1 MDVPISS
8 TPPWKPVADSG
19 PGVSGVQGLP
29 LRPHPSPSRR
39 QSLTTPQD
47 GEAGSFCCW
56 TKIPCDSRPHPTKPS
71 AAGRNRVLH
80 VWSNNNHIGEALS
93 AQSHHADHLRRQVQA
108 VRGPWPEV
116 SARLC
121 PSSWAARSLAIPS
134 SLCCPT
140 AVDHA
145 NLRRRRFTKAEF
157 EDLCFDYGIE
167 LVEDTED
174 DERPIVN
181 GVQEPPQL
189 KIEIPANRYDMLCFE
204 GIALNLNIFRGRI
217 APPNFRVV
225 EPKNEQ
231 QQVIKVLP
239 DTTKVRP
246 YVAGAVLRNIK
257 FTQDRYDSFIA
268 LQDKL
273 HQNLARNRTLVS
285 MGTHDLDTVQ
295 GPFTYEALPPKDIEF
310 TPLNQTKKMN
320 AEELMTFYENDK
332 HLGRFL
338 HIIRDA
344 PVYPVIYDANRVVCS
359 LPPIINGEHSKITLN
374 TTNVFI
380 EITATDLTKLQ
391 IVTDMLVTMFSMYC
405 AEPFTVEP
413 VKIVSE
419 HNDLTRVTPTLKP
432 RVTHAEVDYLNSC
445 TGLNETPESLCK
457 LLTKM
462 AYSSRPS
469 DRDANLLEIAIPPTR
484 ADILHQCDIMEDLA
498 VCYGFNKLPR
508 TAPTRSAT
516 VGAPLMVNKLSDI
529 VRVEA
534 AMAGWSEVMPLIL
547 CSHDENFAW
556 LNRKDDGNTVVRL
569 ANPKTLEYQ
578 VVRTSLLPGLL
589 KTIRENKGHS
599 VPIKI
604 FEVADVAFKDESE
617 ERKARNE
624 RHFAAAWCGKSS
636 GFEVVHGLLDRVL
649 LMLRTAF
656 LTHEEGLTCGKSVDF
671 EVKQNPSKPDG
682 YWIEELN
689 EDTFFPG
696 HAAGVYLRLGGKE
709 ARIGEFGILHPTVL
723 EKFDLR

>member
-1 MDVPISS
+1 MPTISVD
-8 TPPWKPVADSG
+8 KYK
-19 PGVSGVQGLP
+19 L
-29 LRPHPSPSRR
+29 
-39 QSLTTPQD
+39 
-47 GEAGSFCCW
+47 F
-56 TKIPCDSRPHPTKPS
+56 
-71 AAGRNRVLH
+71 
-80 VWSNNNHIGEALS
+80 EALG
-93 AQSHHADHLRRQVQA
+93 QK
-108 VRGPWPEV
+108 
-116 SARLC
+116 
-121 PSSWAARSLAIPS
+121 
-134 SLCCPT
+134 
-140 AVDHA
+140 
-145 NLRRRRFTKAEF
+145 FTKAEF

-167 LVEDTED
+167 LDEDTEEE
-174 DERPIVN
+174 ERPIVN

-204 GIALNLNIFRGRI
+204 GIALNLNIFRGRM

-225 EPKNEQ
+225 EPKNEP

-285 MGTHDLDTVQ
+285 MGTHDLDTIQ
-295 GPFTYEALPPKDIEF
+295 GPFTYEALPPRDIEF
-310 TPLNQTKKMN
+310 IPLNQTKKMN

-413 VKIVSE
+413 VKIVSD

-445 TGLNETPESLCK
+445 TGLNETPESLCN

-556 LNRKDDGNTVVRL
+556 LNRKDDGKTVVRL

-604 FEVADVAFKDESE
+604 FEVADVAFKDERE

-656 LTHEEGLTCGKSVDF
+656 LTHEEGLTCGRSVDF

-723 EKFDLR
+723 EKFDLRYPVSTLEINLEVFL